1 MGSISIV
8 RDGKEVKFIA
18 VNELTAWRA
27 QSVMSK
33 EPGTVAW
40 IEEMSEGEVL
50 LDVGANVGLYSLCAA
65 RFRGARVFAFEPESQ
80 NFALLNA
87 NIHRNG
93 LQDAV
98 LAYSVALSDETRFD
112 SLYLSSFEPGGSCH
126 AFGESVRPDGSPL
139 AAAFRQGCF
148 ATTLDALVAAGVI
161 PVPRHIKI
169 DVDGIEHKVI
179 RGGAKTLAERAV
191 RSVLVEI
198 NGKRDDHWGI
208 VDFMLEQGF
217 HYSEE
222 EAQRAL
228 RTAGPFAGT
237 GNYVFRR

>member
-18 VNELTAWRA
+18 VNEITAWRA

-33 EPGTVAW
+33 EPGTVSW

-139 AAAFRQGCF
+139 ATAFRRSNLRCK
-148 ATTLDALVAAGVI
+148 LVDEWTK
-161 PVPRHIKI
+161 RYH
-169 DVDGIEHKVI
+169 
-179 RGGAKTLAERAV
+179 LAR
-191 RSVLVEI
+191 
-198 NGKRDDHWGI
+198 
-208 VDFMLEQGF
+208 
-217 HYSEE
+217 
-222 EAQRAL
+222 
-228 RTAGPFAGT
+228 
-237 GNYVFRR
+237 